1 MSTLLYQAVT
11 LRREQSPT
19 PEQER
24 AAARAAGEP
33 DAEKKKPGEFLDVV
47 AALVPAE
54 IIAVHALILGAMST
68 KTEDADGAIT
78 TKLDPGQAALQRW
91 SWIGLVIA
99 AAVLYVV
106 PHAVSSA
113 RAGRRPLVDR
123 LDLVRMLIPA
133 AAFWI
138 WTMIQKGTLFDAVFS
153 DLSTPARA
161 VVGGFAGLLLVA
173 IAKLLSYAAD
183 EAEPGQAPSSAADTV
198 PAAQLAGAEA
208 ALSR

>member
-19 PEQER
+19 PAQER
-24 AAARAAGEP
+24 DAGEP
-33 DAEKKKPGEFLDVV
+33 DAGKKKPGEFLDVV

-54 IIAVHALILGAMST
+54 IIAVHALILGTVST

-78 TKLDPGQAALQRW
+78 TKLDPTQATLERW
-91 SWIGLVIA
+91 SWIGLVVA

-123 LDLVRMLIPA
+123 LDLLRMLIPA

-138 WTMIQKGTLFDAVFS
+138 WTMIQKGTLFEAVFAE
-153 DLSTPARA
+153 LSTPARA

-173 IAKLLSYAAD
+173 IAKLLSYKAD
-183 EAEPGQAPSSAADTV
+183 EAEPVRVQSTAPEPA
-198 PAAQLAGAEA
+198 PAARLAQA
-208 ALSR
+208 

>member
-19 PEQER
+19 PKQER
-24 AAARAAGEP
+24 DAARAGGQADAGR
-33 DAEKKKPGEFLDVV
+33 KKPGEFVDIV

-54 IIAVHALILGAMST
+54 IIAVHALILGAVST

-78 TKLDPGQAALQRW
+78 TKLDPTQAALERW
-91 SWIGLVIA
+91 SWIGLVVA

-123 LDLVRMLIPA
+123 ADLLRMLIPA

-153 DLSTPARA
+153 GLTTPARA
-161 VVGGFAGLLLVA
+161 VLGGFAGLILVGV
-173 IAKLLSYAAD
+173 AKLLSYKAD
-183 EAEPGQAPSSAADTV
+183 EAEPTV
-198 PAAQLAGAEA
+198 PAAAEETVPGTAPA
-208 ALSR
+208 ARFARA